1 MATWAPTQGEE
12 ELLVVRMTDQAHL
25 PTRATPQSAGL
36 DLYNAY
42 HFDLPP
48 GARFPVK
55 TGLRVQIP
63 RGHYGRIAE
72 RSGYGQR
79 CGLAIRG
86 GVIDTDFRGELIVV
100 MHNLGSVE
108 YAFPAGT
115 KIAQLICERVSY
127 PVVREVQVLDET
139 ERGEGGFGST
149 GD

>member
-1 MATWAPTQGEE
+1 MATWAAQEEE

-36 DLYNAY
+36 DLYNNAY

-86 GVIDTDFRGELIVV
+86 GVIDADFRGELIVV

>member
-1 MATWAPTQGEE
+1 MATWAAQEEE

-55 TGLRVQIP
+55 TGLR
-63 RGHYGRIAE
+63 HGRIAE

-100 MHNLGSVE
+100 FRL
-108 YAFPAGT
+108 
-115 KIAQLICERVSY
+115 
-127 PVVREVQVLDET
+127 
-139 ERGEGGFGST
+139 RGIRFSRW
-149 GD
+149 D